1 MTTQTMPAN
10 PNQALWEKGDFT
22 RIAATM
28 RESGEALVESLGIT
42 KGLRVLDLGCG
53 DGTTALPEARRG
65 ADVLGVDISTNLVA
79 AGNRR
84 AKDEHL
90 ANLRF
95 QHGDATN
102 LHELADRSFDLVISI
117 FGAMFAPKPFDVAK
131 EMVRV
136 TKPGGRIVMGNWIP
150 NDPTLVA
157 QLLRISSSYSPP
169 PPEGFISPMTWGVEA
184 NVIERFGSAGIP
196 KERIAFARDTYYFN
210 YPGSPSALMGE
221 FRTFYGPTMNAFA
234 AAEQNGRADAL
245 TKELDAL
252 FEAQNSSTT
261 GTSIPATFLRVTVH
275 V

>member
-1 MTTQTMPAN
+1 MATQTMPTS

-42 KGLRVLDLGCG
+42 RGLRVLDLGCG
-53 DGTTALPEARRG
+53 DGTTALPAARRG

-84 AKDEHL
+84 AKDEHP

-102 LHELADRSFDLVISI
+102 LQGLADHSFDLVISI
-117 FGAMFAPKPFDVAK
+117 FGAMFAPKPFDVAT

-196 KERIAFARDTYYFN
+196 KERIAFVRDTYYFN
-210 YPGSPSALMGE
+210 YPGSPLALMGE

-245 TKELDAL
+245 TKELEAL
-252 FEAQNSSTT
+252 FEAQNRSTT
-261 GTSIPATFLRVTVH
+261 GTSIPATFLRVTVQ